1 MDNFGI
7 DVYLNNTKV
16 NMKQDLDDNWKIDH
30 NFIKTGKY
38 TFCIVFNET
47 IEDMEG
53 FFGNCP
59 NLISLDFQ
67 TLIRLM
73 LLQCELCLINSKK
86 LKEINGL
93 DKLITSN
100 LIEMEGMFQE
110 CEEIESLD
118 LSNFDTS
125 NVTNMAFLFNNCN
138 NLKEIK
144 GLNNFITTKVT
155 DFQSM
160 FQWCFKLEYID
171 LLSFDTSNVVNM
183 D

>member
-1 MDNFGI
+1 
-7 DVYLNNTKV
+7 
-16 NMKQDLDDNWKIDH
+16 
-30 NFIKTGKY
+30 
-38 TFCIVFNET
+38 
-47 IEDMEG
+47 
-53 FFGNCP
+53 
-59 NLISLDFQ
+59 
-67 TLIRLM
+67 M

-100 LIEMEGMFQE
+100 LIEMEGMFQD

-155 DFQSM
+155 DFQSK
-160 FQWCFKLEYID
+160 FQ
-171 LLSFDTSNVVNM
+171 
-183 D
+183 

>member
-1 MDNFGI
+1 
-7 DVYLNNTKV
+7 
-16 NMKQDLDDNWKIDH
+16 
-30 NFIKTGKY
+30 
-38 TFCIVFNET
+38 
-47 IEDMEG
+47 
-53 FFGNCP
+53 
-59 NLISLDFQ
+59 
-67 TLIRLM
+67 M

-93 DKLITSN
+93 NKLITSN
-100 LIEMEGMFQE
+100 LIEMEGMFQD

-160 FQWCFKLEYID
+160 FQ
-171 LLSFDTSNVVNM
+171 
-183 D
+183 